1 MNSDDDDL
9 PVLTQVLRTGGR
21 LPAPTGDH
29 PGDWM
34 PARAS
39 VDRRDDTHDD
49 PGSEPEWPRALVI
62 GSDADADAHEDVD
75 SEVREWPVTQESAV
89 FRNGHATANPSGA
102 GAFFDAMPTAADPRR
117 IDLRDNDVFL
127 RTSPT
132 GTAFSGLFDEP
143 PLVVR
148 QADAVDEGAGAV
160 APAAAEASTD
170 STASSAMVSR
180 DVPLTFRQAPSSA
193 PVLDA
198 TFALRVRDSVLQ
210 QLSGRIDTELDAR
223 IAQTLHAELETALAH
238 LQNTLRIELAEALRD
253 VVGHAVDDAIRRL
266 DASSPIDDEP

>member
-21 LPAPTGDH
+21 LPAPGGDH
-29 PGDWM
+29 PDDWTPAGASTDRHGD
-34 PARAS
+34 A
-39 VDRRDDTHDD
+39 HDD
-49 PGSEPEWPRALVI
+49 PGGEPEWPRALVI
-62 GSDADADAHEDVD
+62 GSDAEPHEDGG
-75 SEVREWPVTQESAV
+75 SELRDWPVTQEPAV
-89 FRNGHATANPSGA
+89 FRNGHAAANTSGA

-132 GTAFSGLFDEP
+132 GTAFGGLFDEP

-148 QADAVDEGAGAV
+148 HTDAVDEGAGAG
-160 APAAAEASTD
+160 APAAADA
-170 STASSAMVSR
+170 STASSAIVSR
-180 DVPLTFRQAPSSA
+180 DVPLVFRQAPSSGPA
-193 PVLDA
+193 LDA

-210 QLSGRIDTELDAR
+210 ELSGRIDTELDAR
-223 IAQTLHAELETALAH
+223 VAQTLHAELETALAH
-238 LQNTLRIELAEALRD
+238 LQNTLRVELAEALRD

-266 DASSPIDDEP
+266 DTSSRIDDKP